1 MSFSIC
7 KPTVGILAAGG
18 VFIVLAGSYAGI
30 LSASQSGAAASAAGS
45 LAEGRE
51 LFTKYCASC
60 HGTGATG
67 NGPAAPAMRRSPPDL
82 TGLALA
88 NGGLFPAERVGRIVD
103 GRDVES
109 HGDRDMPVWGDAFK
123 AMSGGHS
130 EQAVRGRIKAI
141 VDYLVSIQRR
151 QA

>member
-1 MSFSIC
+1 
-7 KPTVGILAAGG
+7 
-18 VFIVLAGSYAGI
+18 
-30 LSASQSGAAASAAGS
+30 
-45 LAEGRE
+45 
-51 LFTKYCASC
+51 
-60 HGTGATG
+60 
-67 NGPAAPAMRRSPPDL
+67 MRRSPPDL

-88 NGGLFPAERVGRIVD
+88 NGGLFPTERVGRIVD

-130 EQAVRGRIKAI
+130 EEAVRARIKAI